1 MELKGALRL
10 AEAHSLRASALK
22 QQSVQAPVLLE
33 CASGLESRLKNQR
46 EPPLSGLRL
55 SPLGLL
61 SLLAYLASWTGRSA
75 TMRRKE
81 ADGDNESG

>member
-1 MELKGALRL
+1 MEQREALRL
-10 AEAHSLRASALK
+10 AEAHSLSASALK
-22 QQSVQAPVLLE
+22 QQSVQAPVLPE
-33 CASGLESRLKNQR
+33 CVSGLESRLENQL

-81 ADGDNESG
+81 AGGDNESG